1 VKYFFAGTT
10 WLRHTNASSPFEL
23 WGSPRAATRR
33 TGGSKSHEFS
43 EVLVS
48 YDPVRGVRGQVSANR
63 QWVAGEMATRILGRS
78 RLAAW
83 LNTQALGSN
92 FSKTRMNLLL
102 LGSNNAGSTSAPFAG
117 KKIAKDAAPENS
129 NRGFNELRCGV
140 RGFATRPGGRSFI
153 SYQVYSEEGA
163 DNVI

>member
-1 VKYFFAGTT
+1 MERLPILSARREEFVHAGCRTKVQVRVSHRNNET
-10 WLRHTNASSPFEL
+10 SKPAPFKNRRVRHPQKTGVHFSGVEGL
-23 WGSPRAATRR
+23 ATR
-33 TGGSKSHEFS
+33 
-43 EVLVS
+43 
-48 YDPVRGVRGQVSANR
+48 P
-63 QWVAGEMATRILGRS
+63 TRILGRS